1 MTDSEDSL
9 DFVEQALTKLR
20 DVPVPEGP
28 SAHILGVTATR
39 LRSLETSGNAHP
51 RISERAVQSR
61 FSWYG
66 GLAAACAVGIA
77 AIAWIGLI
85 GHSATFAFA
94 EAQAKVN
101 QARSVSYVETRRV
114 DKKPVENND
123 PRAIK
128 VLSDSENPRRH
139 FVLGRY
145 LRRTEVLDANGQIQ
159 SVDIY
164 NATTGKKVKLFP
176 NEKRVVSFGSQVTM
190 DIDGGKVT
198 EAKIVPVPTADFYT
212 AIREVPAEAMKRLPA
227 KKLGDK
233 QVMGF
238 YWEQRIDKKKGQDT
252 WKRTYW
258 IDTKTKLP
266 VRIEISHRSTD
277 SRVGPSDWV
286 QSDFVFGE
294 ELDESLFST
303 EPPEGYTA
311 ETQKIHGIRIP

>member
-1 MTDSEDSL
+1 MTDSEDSF
-9 DFVEQALTKLR
+9 DFVEQTLTKLR

-28 SAHILGVTATR
+28 SAHILGVTAAR
-39 LRSLETSGNAHP
+39 LQSLETQGNARP
-51 RISERAVQSR
+51 SVSERAVRSQ

-66 GLAAACAVGIA
+66 GLAAACAAGIA
-77 AIAWIGLI
+77 ALAWIGLI
-85 GHSATFAFA
+85 DHSATFAFA
-94 EAQAKVN
+94 EAQDKVN
-101 QARSVSYVETRRV
+101 QARSVSYVETRLV

-123 PRAIK
+123 PKAIK
-128 VLSDSENPRRH
+128 VLSDAYNPRRH

-159 SVDIY
+159 FVDIY
-164 NATTGKKVKLFP
+164 NAKTGKTVELVPK
-176 NEKRVVSFGSQVTM
+176 EKRFVSLGSQVTM

-227 KKLGDK
+227 KMLGDK

-266 VRIEISHRSTD
+266 VRVEISHRSTD